1 MHPSTAAAEVIQ
13 LGRIS
18 NARALQVQQLYVR
31 RHLDSKDKLH
41 NALLL
46 CEHPPV
52 YTIRT
57 RHSPFEEE
65 QRLKL
70 LGAEFFHSNRGGFI
84 TIHGPG
90 ELVCYPIINLGCC
103 VKSILLPRHR
113 GLGNNKICAIGI
125 HCGRYIT
132 LALNCNTDMGWFE
145 NIVGLLA
152 KVSPPSVKNLKKPSH
167 DCWKLSV
174 ISLTAHCFMDNIL
187 ITIKQCTV
195 NKTCMF

>member
-18 NARALQVQQLYVR
+18 YARALQVQQLYVW

-70 LGAEFFHSNRGGFI
+70 LGAEFFRSNRGGFI

-90 ELVCYPIINLGCC
+90 ELLCYPIINCC
-103 VKSILLPRHR
+103 FNKSVKWYVFELDRTVFNLFR
-113 GLGNNKICAIGI
+113 KYVA
-125 HCGRYIT
+125 T
-132 LALNCNTDMGWFE
+132 MFMGWFE

-152 KVSPPSVKNLKKPSH
+152 KVSPPSVKNLGEISILKKPSH

-195 NKTCMF
+195 NETCIF

>member
-1 MHPSTAAAEVIQ
+1 MHTSTSAAEVIQ

-18 NARALQVQQLYVR
+18 YARALQVQQLYVR

-70 LGAEFFHSNRGGFI
+70 LGAELFRSNRDGFI

-90 ELVCYPIINLGCC
+90 ELVCYPIINLGCFKKS
-103 VKSILLPRHR
+103 VKWYVFELERTGINLFRKYVLKASSSPDT
-113 GLGNNKICAIGI
+113 GVWVGNNKICAIGI

-145 NIVGLLA
+145 NIVPCGIVG
-152 KVSPPSVKNLKKPSH
+152 KGVTS
-167 DCWKLSV
+167 LSQE
-174 ISLTAHCFMDNIL
+174 LG
-187 ITIKQCTV
+187 
-195 NKTCMF
+195 

>member
-1 MHPSTAAAEVIQ
+1 MHTSTSAAEVIQ

-18 NARALQVQQLYVR
+18 YARALQVQQLYVR

-70 LGAEFFHSNRGGFI
+70 LGAELFRSNRDGFI

-90 ELVCYPIINLGCC
+90 ELVCYPIINLGCFKKS
-103 VKSILLPRHR
+103 VKWYVFELERTGINLFRKYVLKASSSPDT
-113 GLGNNKICAIGI
+113 GVWVGNNKICAIGRLTLDLNN
-125 HCGRYIT
+125 HFFAMFTPTGLQCVMLDIT
-132 LALNCNTDMGWFE
+132 VKCFLFQE
-145 NIVGLLA
+145 SIVG
-152 KVSPPSVKNLKKPSH
+152 
-167 DCWKLSV
+167 D
-174 ISLTAHCFMDNIL
+174 T
-187 ITIKQCTV
+187 
-195 NKTCMF
+195 